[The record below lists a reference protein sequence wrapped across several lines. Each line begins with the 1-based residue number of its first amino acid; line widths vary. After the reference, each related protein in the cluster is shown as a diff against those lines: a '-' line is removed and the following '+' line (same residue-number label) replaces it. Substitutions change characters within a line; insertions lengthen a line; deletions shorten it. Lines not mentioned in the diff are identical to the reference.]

1 MLAGGL
7 MIGIFCDLT
16 VVSLSSLIIT
26 NVIKNLYIYSWIC
39 YQYKNIDNFSIICL
53 SAVCLKKPT
62 ATKKLS
68 VKREKMFTTLNLK
81 DEREGEIHE
90 NKVCNI
96 NLHLHIAIINTS
108 HHHYDEN
115 TSYFKLML
123 TISSQV
129 HSPLNGYTLSSVF
142 SC

>member
-16 VVSLSSLIIT
+16 VVSLSSLIFT
-26 NVIKNLYIYSWIC
+26 NVIKNLYTIHSWFC

-68 VKREKMFTTLNLK
+68 VKREKMFTTVNLK
-81 DEREGEIHE
+81 DEREGEIYE

-96 NLHLHIAIINTS
+96 NLHIVIINTS

-123 TISSQV
+123 ITSYQV
-129 HSPLNGYTLSSVF
+129 KFIVH
-142 SC
+142 